1 MFITFLIWYFIGVI
15 LSIFMLSFVN
25 DLCEHEYEKCE
36 VAWAFMS
43 WIVVIF
49 SIYYIITISKIFKWK
64 PSLKNLWK
72 KKKQ

>member
-1 MFITFLIWYFIGVI
+1 
-15 LSIFMLSFVN
+15 MLSFVN